1 MKFTYDEKEKT
12 TPTTTSITKDAPTT
26 LRQRVEAAKKR
37 EPSERLI
44 LILDASGSMASR
56 LESHVAKT
64 KWELTQDA
72 AYGLLATSKPS
83 RSAIG
88 LVIFETRVI
97 ATMEPSKQFMAIYRL
112 IGKRFPGGSTSLS
125 LAITSA
131 LTFSPH
137 RIILISDGQPT
148 EHEER
153 VDAAVASLVK
163 RKVRTDTVWIGDTHD
178 EEGEKLLRSIAEKT
192 GGRFSQP
199 KTVKAYL
206 QAVRDLETERRLL
219 SS

>member
-1 MKFTYDEKEKT
+1 MEHSIAKEAPKT
-12 TPTTTSITKDAPTT
+12 LKE
-26 LRQRVEAAKKR
+26 RVEAARQK

-56 LESHVAKT
+56 LEQHVAKT

-72 AYGLLATSKPS
+72 AYGLLASSKPS

-88 LVIFETRVI
+88 LVIFETKVI
-97 ATMEPSKQFMAIYRL
+97 ATLEPSKQFMAVYGL

-125 LAITSA
+125 IAITSA
-131 LTFSPH
+131 LTFRPH

-148 EHEER
+148 EHEED
-153 VDAAVASLVK
+153 VDAAIAALVK
-163 RKVRTDTVWIGDTHD
+163 GKVRTDTVWIGDAHD
-178 EEGEKLLRSIAEKT
+178 TEGEKLLRSIAEKT

-206 QAVRDLETERRLL
+206 QAVRNLETERRLL

>member
-1 MKFTYDEKEKT
+1 MEHSIAKERPLT
-12 TPTTTSITKDAPTT
+12 M
-26 LRQRVEAAKKR
+26 RERVEAAKKK

-88 LVIFETRVI
+88 LVIFESRVI
-97 ATMEPSKQFMAIYRL
+97 ATLEPSKQFMSVYGL

-125 LAITSA
+125 LAINAA
-131 LTFSPH
+131 LTFTPH
-137 RIILISDGQPT
+137 RIILISDGRPT
-148 EHEER
+148 EHEEH
-153 VDAAVASLVK
+153 VDAAIAALVK
-163 RKVRTDTVWIGDTHD
+163 GKVRTDTVWIGDAHD
-178 EEGEKLLRSIAEKT
+178 SHGEELLRSIAEKT
-192 GGRFSQP
+192 GGKFSQP